1 MHVYIIYG
9 VITTLHVT
17 NLLSQHGL
25 RAINI
30 SYSDSLYNM
39 GEGGV

>member
-1 MHVYIIYG
+1 MHVCMYG
-9 VITTLHVT
+9 VITTTLHVT

-25 RAINI
+25 RVINI